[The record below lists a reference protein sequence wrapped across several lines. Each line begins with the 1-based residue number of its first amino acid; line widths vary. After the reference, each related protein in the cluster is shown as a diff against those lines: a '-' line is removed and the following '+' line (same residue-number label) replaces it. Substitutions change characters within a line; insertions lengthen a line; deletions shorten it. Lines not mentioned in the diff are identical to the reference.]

1 MSIRL
6 VSWNVNGLRA
16 VSAKPEW
23 RWFAENIC
31 DVIGLQE
38 TKAMPEQLKPEV
50 ANPEGWEAHWASSVV
65 KKGYSGVAVFS
76 RIKPLAVRC
85 ELPQPE
91 WQGEGRILHLEFEK
105 FHFFNG
111 YFPNGGAEELDEN
124 GKPILSAKGKPV
136 LKKSY
141 SVLQDDFF
149 RYMRDAGYD
158 DVERGERGSSEEHL
172 TVTQFKVQQEQAR
185 LAELTEQNR
194 QQEQQ
199 AATLG
204 KQIEKIQN
212 QQVAVAAIEKI
223 EAKPVPLSSKVILER
238 SEYESLAVAA
248 KKYVAS
254 EKKESK
260 LQKALD
266 AANRL
271 IAKLKAEIAGLK
283 QELSEYKSVRSK
295 LRTSDLERE
304 NAELRGKVQ
313 HYEDVIQRNN
323 LWHFFRPRREKAAMR
338 DDAR

>member
-124 GKPILSAKGKPV
+124 GKPIVVCGDFNIAHKAIDLARPKQNEKNTGFLPEERAFLDRFTALGYVDTFRHVHGDVEGRYSWWSYKMRAREKNVGWRIDYFFVSEELKP
-136 LKKSY
+136 Y
-141 SVLQDDFF
+141 I
-149 RYMRDAGYD
+149 RDAWIED
-158 DVERGERGSSEEHL
+158 DVYGSDHCPVGL
-172 TVTQFKVQQEQAR
+172 
-185 LAELTEQNR
+185 ELD
-194 QQEQQ
+194 
-199 AATLG
+199 
-204 KQIEKIQN
+204 I
-212 QQVAVAAIEKI
+212 
-223 EAKPVPLSSKVILER
+223 
-238 SEYESLAVAA
+238 
-248 KKYVAS
+248 
-254 EKKESK
+254 
-260 LQKALD
+260 
-266 AANRL
+266 
-271 IAKLKAEIAGLK
+271 
-283 QELSEYKSVRSK
+283 
-295 LRTSDLERE
+295 
-304 NAELRGKVQ
+304 
-313 HYEDVIQRNN
+313 
-323 LWHFFRPRREKAAMR
+323 
-338 DDAR
+338 

>member
-23 RWFAENIC
+23 RWFAENTC

-124 GKPILSAKGKPV
+124 GKPIVVCGDFNIAHKAIDLARPKQNEKNTGFLPEERAFLDRFTALGYVDTFRHVHGDVEGRYSWWSYKMRAREKNVGWRIDYFFVSEELKP
-136 LKKSY
+136 Y
-141 SVLQDDFF
+141 I
-149 RYMRDAGYD
+149 RDAWIED
-158 DVERGERGSSEEHL
+158 DVYGSDHCPVGL
-172 TVTQFKVQQEQAR
+172 
-185 LAELTEQNR
+185 ELD
-194 QQEQQ
+194 
-199 AATLG
+199 
-204 KQIEKIQN
+204 I
-212 QQVAVAAIEKI
+212 
-223 EAKPVPLSSKVILER
+223 
-238 SEYESLAVAA
+238 
-248 KKYVAS
+248 
-254 EKKESK
+254 
-260 LQKALD
+260 
-266 AANRL
+266 
-271 IAKLKAEIAGLK
+271 
-283 QELSEYKSVRSK
+283 
-295 LRTSDLERE
+295 
-304 NAELRGKVQ
+304 
-313 HYEDVIQRNN
+313 
-323 LWHFFRPRREKAAMR
+323 
-338 DDAR
+338 